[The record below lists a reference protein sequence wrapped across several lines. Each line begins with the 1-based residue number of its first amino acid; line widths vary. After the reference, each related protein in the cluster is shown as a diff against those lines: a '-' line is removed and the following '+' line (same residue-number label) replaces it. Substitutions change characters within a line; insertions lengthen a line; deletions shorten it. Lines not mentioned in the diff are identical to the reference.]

1 MLAVVVMVPVAVVV
15 GVDIVV
21 AYCVRI
27 SNLAMALNSYTLS
40 CRP

>member
-1 MLAVVVMVPVAVVV
+1 MLAVVVMVPVVVVV

-27 SNLAMALNSYTLS
+27 SNLIAMALN
-40 CRP
+40 PIP